1 MENGGKTEGFDKA
14 LGLMKD
20 RGQFCYIAHIEN
32 DRRRGLKGYIED
44 FDCESVIVRRPLG
57 DLVIILRA
65 NIEKIDVA
73 YGRKD
78 RWYNGKQ
85 EPKY

>member
-1 MENGGKTEGFDKA
+1 MENGGKTEVFEKA

-20 RGQFCYIAHIEN
+20 QGQFCYIAHIEN
-32 DRRRGLKGYIED
+32 DRCRGLKGYIED
-44 FDCESVIVRRPLG
+44 FDQESVIVRRPLG

-73 YGRKD
+73 YGRKG
-78 RWYNGKQ
+78 RWNDGKW
-85 EPKY
+85 KKKF